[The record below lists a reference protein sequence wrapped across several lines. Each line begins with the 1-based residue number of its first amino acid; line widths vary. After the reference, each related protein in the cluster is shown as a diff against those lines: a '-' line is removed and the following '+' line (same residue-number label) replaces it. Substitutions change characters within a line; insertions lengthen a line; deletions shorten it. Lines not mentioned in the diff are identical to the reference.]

1 MTQQRSEIAPS
12 EGEPKARLRMADLVE
27 ATGAPKST
35 ILYYVSEGLLPP
47 PDRPKPNVAFY
58 DPICIDLIRYIRGA
72 QNLHRYPLS
81 LIRTNIKHILKG
93 ASGDQILKLGHRLLG
108 DPTELFDQKQ
118 VVERTGASEDAIDR
132 FVSLGLVFPTPERI
146 FDEYDLRMVELLHR
160 VEEVGI
166 PADSFVEVA
175 EAVRRVEEAASHIVS
190 TYVGTPLGTEQASVL
205 VDVLGRMQPYLVRR
219 YFESRELEGP
229 AGDD

>member
-1 MTQQRSEIAPS
+1 MSMTQQET
-12 EGEPKARLRMADLVE
+12 EPKQSKEKAKLRMADLVE

-72 QNLHRYPLS
+72 QRLHRYPLS

-93 ASGDQILKLGHRLLG
+93 ASGDQILQLGRRLVG
-108 DPTELFDQKQ
+108 EPTELFDQEE
-118 VVERTGASEDAIDR
+118 VIEGTGATPGAIER
-132 FVSLGLVFPTPERI
+132 YVSLGLVFPTADKT
-146 FDEYDLRMVELLHR
+146 FDEYDLRMVELYHR
-160 VEEVGI
+160 AEQMGL
-166 PADSFVEVA
+166 PADAFVEVA
-175 EAVRRVEEAASHIVS
+175 EAVRQVEEAAAHIVS
-190 TYVGTPLGTEQASVL
+190 NYVDTQLGAEQASVL

-229 AGDD
+229 KTDA